1 MEILLSKNRSCQE
14 TSMKQLIKHISE
26 GYMSGYMYIYI
37 YIYTH
42 YYMYVYIHI
51 YSYGLEWRGC
61 HLSHKH
67 QTTLGIKSVCFV
79 YHIMFS
85 MSQAPNCLK
94 HIAYIV
100 PVRQAMLMFSIT
112 NNTKRRGTRLRQK
125 NTIEQQHS

>member
-1 MEILLSKNRSCQE
+1 
-14 TSMKQLIKHISE
+14 
-26 GYMSGYMYIYI
+26 
-37 YIYTH
+37 
-42 YYMYVYIHI
+42 MYVYIHI

-79 YHIMFS
+79 YHIMFL